1 MGMNSRTRTGLSRL
15 PNDILISWFNCIV
28 TRPSVYAQ
36 TSLRVGGTRTCGAGI
51 FCVPGKRGYSQVVR
65 EEGPLWDNKRKD
77 TYSKEKDS
85 SVLRSPYKM
94 SRPEDHQA
102 TAAGMKSPPVPKP
115 SSSVVLI
122 SPTNQ
127 VLLLHRVKT
136 STSFPSAHV
145 FPGGNV
151 SAFHDGLAPGPQ
163 EAGRHVDGPAYRLAA
178 IRETFEESGI
188 ALAHDSSGKLLELSQ
203 QDRDSG
209 RKIIHGS
216 KESFPDWLSARGGT
230 PDVDGLIPFTRW
242 ITPVGPPKR
251 FTTQMY
257 LYFLPTSSRVLDRT
271 PLSSTEETLIPTP
284 TPDGGVEHT
293 AAQFLPANKWIEL
306 ASSGKLIMFPP
317 QFFLLSMVAQFLN
330 TNSPQPL
337 DVATLEQQRSQL
349 RDFARGGDPLWK
361 DVCISPSALVGKLGD
376 GRTVM
381 SLATPGEGLEKK
393 GRRGT
398 AEYCII
404 SEFSKGGPR
413 RLDLKKT
420 SEIQE
425 QLKGT
430 KTGEAYGKELEKIQG
445 INKPKS
451 NL

>member
-1 MGMNSRTRTGLSRL
+1 MG
-15 PNDILISWFNCIV
+15 
-28 TRPSVYAQ
+28 
-36 TSLRVGGTRTCGAGI
+36 
-51 FCVPGKRGYSQVVR
+51 
-65 EEGPLWDNKRKD
+65 
-77 TYSKEKDS
+77 
-85 SVLRSPYKM
+85 
-94 SRPEDHQA
+94 
-102 TAAGMKSPPVPKP
+102 
-115 SSSVVLI
+115 
-122 SPTNQ
+122 
-127 VLLLHRVKT
+127 
-136 STSFPSAHV
+136 
-145 FPGGNV
+145 
-151 SAFHDGLAPGPQ
+151 
-163 EAGRHVDGPAYRLAA
+163 
-178 IRETFEESGI
+178 
-188 ALAHDSSGKLLELSQ
+188 
-203 QDRDSG
+203 
-209 RKIIHGS
+209 
-216 KESFPDWLSARGGT
+216 
-230 PDVDGLIPFTRW
+230 
-242 ITPVGPPKR
+242 
-251 FTTQMY
+251 TTQMY

-420 SEIQE
+420 SDIQE
-425 QLKGT
+425 ELKGT
-430 KTGEAYGKELEKIQG
+430 QTG
-445 INKPKS
+445 
-451 NL
+451 